1 MQTRSSTHVPHAQ
14 WTFYVLPSLPRAH
27 NTSQHINQPR
37 AIGQGGLRTP
47 QGAPALTF
55 VSVWTSCAV
64 YQNTDVKPHTRQS
77 GAIVARQCI
86 CQVRLMQYQYACLTA
101 ARETHGMPPT
111 AQCSTPLT
119 SHVLVTY
126 NLSDSRYRWLARRAH
141 APSMLW
147 ATLLCARR
155 LALRVRCAYS
165 MSASDPIVGSRSAS
179 PLTPVRA
186 HTRVSPHSVG
196 PGVFDSSRP

>member
-64 YQNTDVKPHTRQS
+64 CARTSKTDQNTDVKPHTRQS

-101 ARETHGMPPT
+101 ARETHVMPPT
-111 AQCSTPLT
+111 AAQHR
-119 SHVLVTY
+119 SHRMCWSHTICPIPDIDGWRGARTL
-126 NLSDSRYRWLARRAH
+126 LPCCGSRCCARGGLRCVCVALAR
-141 APSMLW
+141 
-147 ATLLCARR
+147 
-155 LALRVRCAYS
+155 
-165 MSASDPIVGSRSAS
+165 
-179 PLTPVRA
+179 
-186 HTRVSPHSVG
+186 
-196 PGVFDSSRP
+196 